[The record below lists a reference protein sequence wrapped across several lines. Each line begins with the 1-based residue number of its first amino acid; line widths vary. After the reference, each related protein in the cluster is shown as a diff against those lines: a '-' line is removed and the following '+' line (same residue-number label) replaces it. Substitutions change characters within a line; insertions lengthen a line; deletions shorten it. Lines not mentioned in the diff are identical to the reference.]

1 MPYKSIAEL
10 PKGVKGLPTE
20 AQKQFLR
27 VVNSALEGGDSEE
40 RAFKKAW
47 GVIKKR
53 FKKSASGAWVK
64 MKEWRA
70 FVPFAEREDG
80 WFLFF
85 PLGDVWHHREKV
97 TFTKADAGEMIAN
110 FKEHNVPNYDLP
122 INVLHRDELGIYGNI
137 ADLRLADGEVQW
149 KPQWI
154 ESKLEELKSKGYRFA
169 SPEIWWRDYQSVDGK
184 DYNNVAM
191 GIAITPR
198 PRLGRATAVFSD
210 GEWWEH
216 ESEPPL
222 DEITEMLADALKDLF
237 ADRETAKKAQKSR
250 SAKYGIAILSQGHL
264 TKPGK
269 WGSLDDTQFGDPV
282 NYRYPIH
289 DAAHARNAASR
300 FAQESD
306 TGYKGRGVIA
316 KRIESAKRKFKIG
329 KFKKGDKMSDELEFN
344 EELAQ
349 NIFERLWNKLTAK
362 TEEGKHE
369 SDPNPEDF
377 SKQLATLEEK
387 LRTEFSEKMAEKET
401 ELQALDEAKEKAE
414 KEAQEFSDKFAEEER
429 QRRLAEFSETAKKL
443 NVPVDA
449 KEFGGILMLFHDADT
464 SKDKAGYNKM
474 VAVIEALGNA
484 EKMASLFAESGSDAV
499 GNDPVSKLDA
509 LIVER
514 RKETKESLADATK
527 WVAQNHP
534 GVYAEYDKATVKAL
548 GTGAE

>member
-27 VVNSALEGGDSEE
+27 VVNSALASGDSEE

-47 GVIKKR
+47 GVIKRR
-53 FKKSASGAWVK
+53 FKKSATGKWVK
-64 MKEWRA
+64 MEDWRA
-70 FVPFAEREDG
+70 FIPFAEREDG

-85 PLGDVWHHREKV
+85 PLGDVWHRREKV
-97 TFTKADAGEMIAN
+97 TFTEADAGEMIAN

-237 ADRETAKKAQKSR
+237 ADRESAKKAQKSR
-250 SAKYGIAILSQGHL
+250 SVRHGIAILPQGHV

-269 WGSLDDTQFGDPV
+269 WASLGDAQFGDPV

-289 DAAHARNAASR
+289 DAAHAGNAASR

-362 TEEGKHE
+362 TEDEKP
-369 SDPNPEDF
+369 DPKPE
-377 SKQLATLEEK
+377 QLATLEEK
-387 LRTEFSEKMAEKET
+387 LRSEFSEKLAEKDA
-401 ELQALDEAKEKAE
+401 ELEALDEAKEKAE
-414 KEAQEFSDKFAEEER
+414 GEAKKFSEKLEEEER
-429 QRRLAEFSETAKKL
+429 QRRLAEFSETAKRL
-443 NVPVDA
+443 NVPVKA
-449 KEFGGILMLFHDADT
+449 EEFGGILMLFHDADT

-474 VAVIEALGNA
+474 IAVIEALGNA

-499 GNDPVSKLDA
+499 GNDPVSKFDA
-509 LIVER
+509 LIAKR
-514 RKETKESLADATK
+514 REETKESLADATM

-534 GVYAEYDKATVKAL
+534 GAYAEYDKATVKAL
-548 GTGAE
+548 GKGAE